1 MEHSDVERVDGTHV
15 VVRVLLAVRAHLV
28 PDWFSH
34 TLEGQTYC
42 DSGREQH
49 GEPGEVRV
57 VGFGVFEAQLNVT
70 LLREEQIYQ
79 EEYPDLLCT
88 HVDPGHLDRYTRL
101 CLAEE
106 FLELCGVQVAHDHE
120 GPDQDRAGQKDY
132 WVYCE
137 AKVSTPYLE
146 HVL

>member
-1 MEHSDVERVDGTHV
+1 MEHSEVERVDGTHV
-15 VVRVLLAVRAHLV
+15 VVCVLLAVRAHLV
-28 PDWFSH
+28 PDWFRD

-49 GEPGEVRV
+49 REPGEVRV
-57 VGFGVFEAQLNVT
+57 VGFGVFEAQLNVAV
-70 LLREEQIYQ
+70 LREEQIYQ
-79 EEYPDLLCT
+79 EEYPDLLGT
-88 HVDPGHLDRYTRL
+88 HVDPRHLHRYTRL

-106 FLELCGVQVAHDHE
+106 LLELYWVQEAHDHE

-137 AKVSTPYLE
+137 AIPSTPHFE